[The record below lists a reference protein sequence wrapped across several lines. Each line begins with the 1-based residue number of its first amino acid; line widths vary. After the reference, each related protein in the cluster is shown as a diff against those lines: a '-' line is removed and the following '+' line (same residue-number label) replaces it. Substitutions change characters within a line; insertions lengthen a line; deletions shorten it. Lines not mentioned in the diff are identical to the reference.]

1 MSILILSGCQ
11 HPTFLDLQVCN
22 NFFKIF
28 LVSSLINAP
37 HCSAIPDQYLSKRNQ
52 FNLSILSGANES
64 VDVRVPDGNLT
75 SLLVLK
81 NLHFISS
88 LLKEMEGKL
97 KAKDQEKDNIIKD
110 LNDMSTKYEKLRRR
124 YIDEKTKSKMEMI
137 KKRTEIIII
146 NTKLQLEKEKTSL
159 LPLGK
164 FWQSIFHY
172 IFQIIMKMLVLLLV
186 LA

>member
-1 MSILILSGCQ
+1 
-11 HPTFLDLQVCN
+11 
-22 NFFKIF
+22 
-28 LVSSLINAP
+28 
-37 HCSAIPDQYLSKRNQ
+37 
-52 FNLSILSGANES
+52 
-64 VDVRVPDGNLT
+64 
-75 SLLVLK
+75 
-81 NLHFISS
+81 
-88 LLKEMEGKL
+88 MEGKL
-97 KAKDQEKDNIIKD
+97 KAKDQEKDNIIRN
-110 LNDMSTKYEKLRRR
+110 LNDMSNKYEKLRRR

-137 KKRTEIIII
+137 RKRAEITII